1 MTEFID
7 ATVIKG
13 NARTFTVTVNQRN
26 ETDTDFEPMDLD
38 PYKIR
43 FSVLGAPTANGI
55 PLVVHD
61 ITQVTEIETDG
72 QITVPQNGEFCFTLT
87 KEDTNLLGLG
97 HHPIKIDF
105 LDIETDDYVFT
116 LTEGGLNGE
125 FNKIHIVEV

>member
-1 MTEFID
+1 MTDFID

-13 NARTFTVTVNQRN
+13 NSRTFTATIQQRN
-26 ETDTDFEPMDLD
+26 DTDVAFEPMDLD

-43 FSVLGAPTANGI
+43 FVVLGAPTADAAE
-55 PLVVHD
+55 LVVHE
-61 ITQVTEIETDG
+61 ITQVSDIETDG

-87 KEDTNLLGLG
+87 AEDTKTLGLG

-105 LDIETDDYVFT
+105 HDIETDDYLFT

>member
-1 MTEFID
+1 MNEFID

-13 NARTFTVTVNQRN
+13 NSRSFSVTVNQRN

-43 FSVLGAPTANGI
+43 FVVLGAPTADAKE
-55 PLVVHD
+55 LVVHE
-61 ITQVTEIETDG
+61 ITQVSDIETDG
-72 QITVPQNGEFCFTLT
+72 QITVPQNGEFYFTLT
-87 KEDTNLLGLG
+87 KEDTITLGLG

-105 LDIETDDYVFT
+105 LDINTDEYIFT

-125 FNKIHIVEV
+125 FSKIHIVEV